1 VVSLFIEFSQELA
14 LPLSD
19 PAPRALSHTRNLDL
33 KAYERQDGLWDIEGH
48 ITDVKEEDY
57 SMLDSER
64 TADQPVHDMWLRL
77 TIDTELVVQTAEGK
91 MDVGAHGPCHLVA
104 PNYSRLQG
112 LKMGPG
118 WNRAVRERLGG
129 VMGCT
134 HLNEMLAQMATTA
147 MQSLF
152 DVVENMDANSHDLRS
167 LSPGLRNSCY
177 AYALSSP
184 YVRDYFPNDYQAD

>member
-1 VVSLFIEFSQELA
+1 

-19 PAPRALSHTRNLDL
+19 PAPRALSHTRTLEL

-48 ITDVKEEDY
+48 ITDVKEDDY

-77 TIDTELVVQTAEGK
+77 TVDTDLVVRQAEAQ
-91 MDVGAHGPCHLVA
+91 MDVGAHGPCPLA
-104 PNYSRLQG
+104 TPNYSRLEG

-129 VMGCT
+129 VVGCT

-152 DVVENMDANSHDLRS
+152 EVVENMEDKGDGKLF
-167 LSPGLRNSCY
+167 LSPGLHNSCY
-177 AYALSSP
+177 AYALNST
-184 YVRDYFPNDYQAD
+184 YVRDYFPDYYQADG

>member
-1 VVSLFIEFSQELA
+1 M
-14 LPLSD
+14 PLSD
-19 PAPRALSHTRNLDL
+19 PAPRTLSHTRNLEL

-48 ITDVKEEDY
+48 ITDVKEDDY

-64 TADQPVHDMWLRL
+64 SADQPVHDMWLRL
-77 TIDTELVVQTAEGK
+77 TVDMDLVVRAAEAQ
-91 MDVGAHGPCHLVA
+91 MDVGAHGPCHLAA
-104 PNYSRLQG
+104 PNYSRLEG

-118 WNRAVRERLGG
+118 WNRAIRERLGG
-129 VMGCT
+129 VVGCT

-152 DVVENMDANSHDLRS
+152 EVVENMEDKGDGKLF

-177 AYALSSP
+177 AYALNST
-184 YVRDYFPNDYQAD
+184 YVRDFFPDYYQADMP

>member
-1 VVSLFIEFSQELA
+1 

-33 KAYERQDGLWDIEGH
+33 RAYERQDRLWDIEGH
-48 ITDVKEEDY
+48 ITDVKEDDY

-77 TIDTELVVQTAEGK
+77 TIDTDLVVRAVEAQ
-91 MDVGAHGPCHLVA
+91 MDVGAHGPCPNAV
-104 PNYSRLQG
+104 PNYGRLQG
-112 LKMGPG
+112 LKIGPG

-129 VMGCT
+129 VAGCT

-152 DVVENMDANSHDLRS
+152 EVVENMDPNDSGRRS

-177 AYALSSP
+177 AYALNSS
-184 YVRDYFPNDYQAD
+184 YVRDFFPDDYQADS

>member
-1 VVSLFIEFSQELA
+1 M
-14 LPLSD
+14 PLSD
-19 PAPRALSHTRNLDL
+19 PAPRALSHTRNLEL

-48 ITDVKEEDY
+48 ITDVKEDDY

-64 TADQPVHDMWLRL
+64 TADQP
-77 TIDTELVVQTAEGK
+77 EAQ
-91 MDVGAHGPCHLVA
+91 MDVGAHGPCPLA
-104 PNYSRLQG
+104 TPNYSRLEG

-129 VMGCT
+129 VVGCT

-152 DVVENMDANSHDLRS
+152 EVVENMEDKGDGKLF
-167 LSPGLRNSCY
+167 LSPGLHNSCY
-177 AYALSSP
+177 AYALNST
-184 YVRDYFPNDYQAD
+184 YVRDYFPDYYQADG

>member
-1 VVSLFIEFSQELA
+1 M
-14 LPLSD
+14 PLSD
-19 PAPRALSHTRNLDL
+19 PAPRALQHIRRLEL

-48 ITDVKEEDY
+48 ITDYKTEDY
-57 SMLDSER
+57 DMLDSKR
-64 TADQPVHDMWLRL
+64 TAAQPMHDMWLRL
-77 TIDTELVVQTAEGK
+77 TIDTELVVRAAEAA
-91 MDVGAHGPCHLVA
+91 MDAGAHTPCELVT
-104 PNYSRLQG
+104 PNYDRLVG

-152 DVVENMDANSHDLRS
+152 EAMGSVADRPGGGRY
-167 LSPGLRNSCY
+167 LSPGLHNSCH
-177 AYALSSP
+177 AYALNSP
-184 YVRDYFPNDYQAD
+184 YIRDYFPDYYKAD